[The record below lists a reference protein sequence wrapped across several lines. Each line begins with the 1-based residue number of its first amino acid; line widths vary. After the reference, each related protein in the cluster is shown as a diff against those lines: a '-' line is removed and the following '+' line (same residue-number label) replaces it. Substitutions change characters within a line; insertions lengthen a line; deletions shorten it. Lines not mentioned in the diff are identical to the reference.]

1 MPDKQCFFTDK
12 KCEAIMQALSQLNGQ
27 VATGGLLSKE
37 ASDSSKAVAQVL
49 DNKMDTLINTIVSL
63 SSENSKKNVL
73 PVSVI
78 GWVVLFMIVFALA
91 FIFGVEGAEKL
102 FGGKIRAE
110 EVSSTNTE

>member
-1 MPDKQCFFTDK
+1 M
-12 KCEAIMQALSQLNGQ
+12 EALGKLTNQVHLNGIY
-27 VATGGLLSKE
+27 SKD
-37 ASDSSKAVAQVL
+37 ASDNSKAVAQVL

-78 GWVVLFMIVFALA
+78 GWVVLFIIVFILA